1 MEVESWVEAILH
13 HRVEMRP
20 VETHIEPRLQELA
33 GIKAVVFDIYG
44 TLVISGSGDVG
55 SADTVGRDSFV
66 RQTLVEAGLLGKL
79 VSVPNADS
87 LQQKIQQLNRE
98 RCDSSCPKPEVDI
111 VEVWRQV
118 LAEHGWLASPPEIE
132 MVVKL
137 ATRYEET
144 EAKARIAIKKGYFDS
159 VSSISK
165 GLKALGDLDDGFKIA
180 AIITEKAESIAKVII
195 KTKDTNTVIRAAG
208 RMRSMLGDPTA
219 EAKARI
225 RVTKNNISAG
235 VNIAGIVAAAA
246 GGINAIKSKSSIGAS
261 LGGGGDAG
269 DAGEVQAPDFNVVG
283 AGGVSQLATTLAGVT
298 GQPLKAFVVSKEI
311 TSAQELERNITNT
324 ASVG

>member
-1 MEVESWVEAILH
+1 MGIESWVDGILH
-13 HRVEMRP
+13 HRTEMHP
-20 VETHIEPRLQELA
+20 VETHVEPRLQQLP
-33 GIKAVVFDIYG
+33 GMKAVVFDIYG

-137 ATRYEET
+137 ATRYEALANPT
-144 EAKARIAIKKGYFDS
+144 WPMPNAADVLRQLKQAKFSMGIVSNAQIFRPCLVNNLLGEAHLAGGGF
-159 VSSISK
+159 
-165 GLKALGDLDDGFKIA
+165 DLDLCVF
-180 AIITEKAESIAKVII
+180 SNRYRQAKPGPRLFEVLRFGLSSCGILPNEALYVGN
-195 KTKDTNTVIRAAG
+195 D
-208 RMRSMLGDPTA
+208 MLND
-219 EAKARI
+219 I
-225 RVTKNNISAG
+225 W
-235 VNIAGIVAAAA
+235 AAAQA
-246 GGINAIKSKSSIGAS
+246 GLRTAWF
-261 LGGGGDAG
+261 AG
-269 DAGEVQAPDFNVVG
+269 DQRSCRPRQDDTRC
-283 AGGVSQLATTLAGVT
+283 QGVT
-298 GQPLKAFVVSKEI
+298 PDLV
-311 TSAQELERNITNT
+311 LTNLMQLPECLLIR
-324 ASVG
+324 

>member
-1 MEVESWVEAILH
+1 MGIESWVDGILH
-13 HRVEMRP
+13 HRTEMHP
-20 VETHIEPRLQELA
+20 VETHVEPRLQQLP
-33 GIKAVVFDIYG
+33 GMKAVVFDIYG

-137 ATRYEET
+137 ATRYEALANPT
-144 EAKARIAIKKGYFDS
+144 WPMPNAADVLRQLKQAKFSMGIVSNAQIFTPCLVNNLLGEAHLAGGGF
-159 VSSISK
+159 
-165 GLKALGDLDDGFKIA
+165 DLDLCVF
-180 AIITEKAESIAKVII
+180 SNRYRQAKPGPRLFEVLRLGLSSRGILPNETI
-195 KTKDTNTVIRAAG
+195 YVGND
-208 RMRSMLGDPTA
+208 MLND
-219 EAKARI
+219 I
-225 RVTKNNISAG
+225 W
-235 VNIAGIVAAAA
+235 AAAQA
-246 GGINAIKSKSSIGAS
+246 GLRTAWF
-261 LGGGGDAG
+261 AG
-269 DAGEVQAPDFNVVG
+269 DQRSCRPRQDDTRC
-283 AGGVSQLATTLAGVT
+283 QGVT
-298 GQPLKAFVVSKEI
+298 PDLV
-311 TSAQELERNITNT
+311 LTNLMQLPECLLIR
-324 ASVG
+324 

>member
-1 MEVESWVEAILH
+1 MGIESWVDGILH
-13 HRVEMRP
+13 HRTEMHP
-20 VETHIEPRLQELA
+20 VETHVEPRLQQLP
-33 GIKAVVFDIYG
+33 GMKAVVFDIYG

-137 ATRYEET
+137 ATRYEALANPT
-144 EAKARIAIKKGYFDS
+144 WPMPNAADVLRQLKQAKFSMGIVSNAQIFTPCLVNNLLGEAHLAGGGF
-159 VSSISK
+159 
-165 GLKALGDLDDGFKIA
+165 DLDLCVF
-180 AIITEKAESIAKVII
+180 SNRYRQAKPGPRLFEVLRFGLSSCGILPNEALYVGN
-195 KTKDTNTVIRAAG
+195 D
-208 RMRSMLGDPTA
+208 MLND
-219 EAKARI
+219 I
-225 RVTKNNISAG
+225 W
-235 VNIAGIVAAAA
+235 AAAQA
-246 GGINAIKSKSSIGAS
+246 GLRTAWF
-261 LGGGGDAG
+261 AG
-269 DAGEVQAPDFNVVG
+269 DQRSCRPRQDDTRC
-283 AGGVSQLATTLAGVT
+283 QGVT
-298 GQPLKAFVVSKEI
+298 PDLV
-311 TSAQELERNITNT
+311 LTNLMQLPECLLIR
-324 ASVG
+324 